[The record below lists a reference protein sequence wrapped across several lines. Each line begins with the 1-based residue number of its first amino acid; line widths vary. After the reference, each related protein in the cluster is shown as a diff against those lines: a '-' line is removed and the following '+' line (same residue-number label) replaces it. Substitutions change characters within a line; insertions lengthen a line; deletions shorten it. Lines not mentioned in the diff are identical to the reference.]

1 MPADGYES
9 KIDAVVTE
17 PPRLLGDGD
26 HLGSTLTIAP
36 SILEMDRAVAMMT
49 SGHVLRRPALLV
61 NVPSLADPTIA
72 PEGRHVLS
80 IEVLLTPYRHPGG
93 WAGSAEPQ
101 RWLEVFAGRCEPGF
115 LETIVDWRAVTP
127 DVYEREFHLPAGHA
141 ASFGG
146 GPLAAFRTRDP
157 ELTRYET
164 AVPGLYLTGA
174 ATFPGAGI
182 WGASG
187 RNCAT
192 VVLART
198 SAGSLASRTGMLTG
212 SISLGRLAG
221 AALRVHWSAIVI
233 AALLAAVLSE
243 GLGFLGAGLVVVA
256 FFVSIFLHELAHAV
270 VARRF
275 DVSTTAI
282 ELWALGG
289 MARLDHE
296 PRSARAE
303 GWIAAA
309 GPLASLAPRW
319 RRRRA
324 PRSVSVRSARRTRVV
339 EVVAGLGVL
348 NAALGVFNLLPGAPL
363 DGGRIVKAVRWAQH
377 GNRYRAMREAGIAGR
392 VLGWALGGLGFGLL
406 IYGEPGLWLAL
417 TGMFI
422 AVNARAEI
430 ALADLGERLDGVK
443 VGDLTWF
450 GVAETDA
457 EMDAD
462 SMIWQRSRLGGAGA
476 VAVRG
481 DNGELDGLV
490 LEDQLWAVP
499 VEQRPWV
506 MLTSLMM
513 PFNRLAQA
521 DPDDE
526 LASVLPKL
534 NPLRPVV
541 TVWRDGHLLGV
552 IPPAILRQKLAPRP
566 SI

>member
-1 MPADGYES
+1 
-9 KIDAVVTE
+9 
-17 PPRLLGDGD
+17 
-26 HLGSTLTIAP
+26 
-36 SILEMDRAVAMMT
+36 
-49 SGHVLRRPALLV
+49 
-61 NVPSLADPTIA
+61 
-72 PEGRHVLS
+72 
-80 IEVLLTPYRHPGG
+80 
-93 WAGSAEPQ
+93 
-101 RWLEVFAGRCEPGF
+101 
-115 LETIVDWRAVTP
+115 
-127 DVYEREFHLPAGHA
+127 
-141 ASFGG
+141 
-146 GPLAAFRTRDP
+146 
-157 ELTRYET
+157 
-164 AVPGLYLTGA
+164 
-174 ATFPGAGI
+174 
-182 WGASG
+182 
-187 RNCAT
+187 
-192 VVLART
+192 
-198 SAGSLASRTGMLTG
+198 MLTG

-221 AALRVHWSAIVI
+221 AALRVHWSAIVF
-233 AALLAAVLSE
+233 AALLAAVFSE
-243 GLGFLGAGLVVVA
+243 DLGIVAAAVAVIA
-256 FFVSIFLHELAHAV
+256 FFASILVHELAHAV

-309 GPLASLAPRW
+309 GPLASLALGAAAAGAAFGLHTLG
-319 RRRRA
+319 A
-324 PRSVSVRSARRTRVV
+324 PET
-339 EVVAGLGVL
+339 VVAVVGGLGL
-348 NAALGVFNLLPGAPL
+348 INGLLGVFNLLPGAPL
-363 DGGRIVKAVRWAQH
+363 DGGRILRAVRWAQH
-377 GNRYRAMREAGIAGR
+377 GNRYRAMREAGLAGR
-392 VLGWALGGLGFGLL
+392 VLGWGLGAFGLAL
-406 IYGEPGLWLAL
+406 LLDGRPGLWIAL

-430 ALADLGERLDGVK
+430 ALADLGERLDGLT

-481 DNGELDGLV
+481 DNGELGGLV

-499 VEQRPWV
+499 AEQRPWV

-513 PFNRLAQA
+513 PFSRLAQA
-521 DPDDE
+521 HPDDE

-541 TVWRDGHLLGV
+541 TVWRDGRLLGV
-552 IPPAILRQKLAPRP
+552 IPPATLRQKLAPRP

>member
-1 MPADGYES
+1 
-9 KIDAVVTE
+9 
-17 PPRLLGDGD
+17 
-26 HLGSTLTIAP
+26 
-36 SILEMDRAVAMMT
+36 
-49 SGHVLRRPALLV
+49 
-61 NVPSLADPTIA
+61 
-72 PEGRHVLS
+72 
-80 IEVLLTPYRHPGG
+80 
-93 WAGSAEPQ
+93 
-101 RWLEVFAGRCEPGF
+101 
-115 LETIVDWRAVTP
+115 
-127 DVYEREFHLPAGHA
+127 
-141 ASFGG
+141 
-146 GPLAAFRTRDP
+146 
-157 ELTRYET
+157 
-164 AVPGLYLTGA
+164 
-174 ATFPGAGI
+174 
-182 WGASG
+182 
-187 RNCAT
+187 
-192 VVLART
+192 
-198 SAGSLASRTGMLTG
+198 
-212 SISLGRLAG
+212 
-221 AALRVHWSAIVI
+221 
-233 AALLAAVLSE
+233 
-243 GLGFLGAGLVVVA
+243 
-256 FFVSIFLHELAHAV
+256 
-270 VARRF
+270 
-275 DVSTTAI
+275 
-282 ELWALGG
+282 

-309 GPLASLAPRW
+309 GPLASLGLGGAAVGAAFGLRALGAPD
-319 RRRRA
+319 
-324 PRSVSVRSARRTRVV
+324 TLV

-457 EMDAD
+457 DMDAD

>member
-1 MPADGYES
+1 M
-9 KIDAVVTE
+9 
-17 PPRLLGDGD
+17 
-26 HLGSTLTIAP
+26 
-36 SILEMDRAVAMMT
+36 
-49 SGHVLRRPALLV
+49 
-61 NVPSLADPTIA
+61 
-72 PEGRHVLS
+72 
-80 IEVLLTPYRHPGG
+80 
-93 WAGSAEPQ
+93 
-101 RWLEVFAGRCEPGF
+101 
-115 LETIVDWRAVTP
+115 
-127 DVYEREFHLPAGHA
+127 
-141 ASFGG
+141 
-146 GPLAAFRTRDP
+146 
-157 ELTRYET
+157 
-164 AVPGLYLTGA
+164 
-174 ATFPGAGI
+174 
-182 WGASG
+182 
-187 RNCAT
+187 
-192 VVLART
+192 
-198 SAGSLASRTGMLTG
+198 
-212 SISLGRLAG
+212 
-221 AALRVHWSAIVI
+221 
-233 AALLAAVLSE
+233 
-243 GLGFLGAGLVVVA
+243 
-256 FFVSIFLHELAHAV
+256 
-270 VARRF
+270 
-275 DVSTTAI
+275 
-282 ELWALGG
+282 
-289 MARLDHE
+289 
-296 PRSARAE
+296 
-303 GWIAAA
+303 
-309 GPLASLAPRW
+309 
-319 RRRRA
+319 
-324 PRSVSVRSARRTRVV
+324 
-339 EVVAGLGVL
+339 L

-430 ALADLGERLDGVK
+430 ALADLGERLDGVR